1 MIASTKKGYKICTDI
16 LVHPYLDLAFLLLF
30 LGVREQIPGGRRALS
45 DPLDLLPACFVV
57 ASASKGL
64 YWSAEGLCLSLI
76 ISGPGE
82 MGGLEDLIYLCGLGT
97 YIHTRPVSIATY
109 VVIKAPILR
118 RDSYRI
124 SPSCVYTVLL
134 GLAMGFKSMVVDPGR
149 SLKWP
154 CRAPAPFWSGAAG

>member
-16 LVHPYLDLAFLLLF
+16 LVHPYLDLAFLPLF

-45 DPLDLLPACFVV
+45 DHLDLLPACFVV
-57 ASASKGL
+57 ARASKGL
-64 YWSAEGLCLSLI
+64 FYWSAEEFFFFLRSLPSGSDLS
-76 ISGPGE
+76 
-82 MGGLEDLIYLCGLGT
+82 MRAWN
-97 YIHTRPVSIATY
+97 IHTRPVTIATY
-109 VVIKAPILR
+109 GITKASFLR

-124 SPSCVYTVLL
+124 LPSCVYTVLL